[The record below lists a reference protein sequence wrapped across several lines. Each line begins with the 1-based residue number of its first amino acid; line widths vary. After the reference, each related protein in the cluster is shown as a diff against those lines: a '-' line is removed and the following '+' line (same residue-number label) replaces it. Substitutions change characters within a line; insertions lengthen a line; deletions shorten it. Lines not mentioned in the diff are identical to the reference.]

1 MKYNFDT
8 ILKEFKP
15 VKEEIKETKDIYDKM
30 LNVSI
35 IGCVFIVMITI
46 LL

>member
-15 VKEEIKETKDIYDKM
+15 VKEEVKDNDIFE
-30 LNVSI
+30 NCIVSLIFVGI
-35 IGCVFIVMITI
+35 ICLISMF
-46 LL
+46 

>member
-15 VKEEIKETKDIYDKM
+15 IKEEVVEDNDIFE
-30 LNVSI
+30 NCIVSLIFVGI
-35 IGCVFIVMITI
+35 ICVISMI
-46 LL
+46 

>member
-15 VKEEIKETKDIYDKM
+15 VKEEKED
-30 LNVSI
+30 NSI
-35 IGCVFIVMITI
+35 FENCIIVLAFAFVMSLT
-46 LL
+46 LFF

>member
-15 VKEEIKETKDIYDKM
+15 VKEEVVEDNDIFE
-30 LNVSI
+30 NCIVSLIFVGI
-35 IGCVFIVMITI
+35 ICVISMI
-46 LL
+46 